1 MSKQII
7 SINEDYRIEVDHPNY
22 TLQVSYLSKKDN
34 EVKWRNEGFFSSASG
49 AVRKFIELNAM
60 NNKYMTLMEYANKM
74 IASTEQAVAREIAS
88 VIASAKRNVER

>member
-34 EVKWRNEGFFSSASG
+34 EVKWRNEGFYSSVSG
-49 AVRKFIELNAM
+49 AVKKFIQLNVLDEKEM
-60 NNKYMTLMEYANKM
+60 PLFDYAINVM
-74 IASTEQAVAREIAS
+74 ASAEQAVAREIAS